1 MTSAAPI
8 RILYLEDSE
17 ADAELVQAL
26 LEEGGV
32 ACALTRVETE
42 EAFIAALESGEL
54 DLILSDKSLPTYD
67 GLSALVRARQ
77 RRPEVPFILVSG
89 ILGDEEAVIETLK
102 AGVTDYVPKERLAR
116 LVPAVQRAL
125 KEAEARAARQRYEA
139 RVQQLAFYDGLT
151 GLPNRALLEDRLRM
165 ALAHAQRSEQGV
177 ALLFLDLDR
186 FKAVNDTLGHPAG
199 DVLLREVAERLP
211 RCLRE
216 GDTAARWGGD
226 EFIVLVPD
234 LPGKRP
240 AAAEA
245 VAVVIEKIRE
255 VLSGPVKVEGQEFE
269 ISMSIGVALY
279 PGDGA
284 SVTDLIKNADTAMYQ
299 AKDKGRNTYR
309 FFTEDMH
316 TLARERLFLEN
327 ELRRALRR
335 SEFTLHYQPQVK
347 TRGEVIVGAEALLRW
362 RHPDRGWISPAEF
375 VPVAEDIGQIQ
386 TIGTWAL
393 DRVLAQI
400 NTWRAMGLRTP
411 HISVN
416 VSAHQL
422 KDQAFAHT
430 VEKLLAAHAL
440 PPECLE
446 LEFTESAMVQE
457 ETLST
462 VCAIAQLGV
471 TLAVDDFGTG
481 YSSLNYLKRFPID
494 TLKIDQSFV
503 RDLEGD
509 PNDAALIRAII
520 AMARSLQLR
529 VIAEGVETEP
539 QRLLLSKYGCLEYQ
553 GFLFSPPVSAEA
565 FTARLQG
572 VRSECGPC

>member
-1 MTSAAPI
+1 MTSTTLI

-67 GLSALVRARQ
+67 GFSALARARQ

-89 ILGDEEAVIETLK
+89 TLGDEEAVIETLK

-125 KEAEARAARQRYEA
+125 QEAEARAARRRYEA
-139 RVQQLAFYDGLT
+139 RLQQLAFYDGLT

-255 VLSGPVKVEGQEFE
+255 VLSGPVKVESQEFE

-316 TLARERLFLEN
+316 TLACERLFLEN

-347 TRGEVIVGAEALLRW
+347 TSGEVIVGAEALLRW
-362 RHPDRGWISPAEF
+362 QHPDRGWISPAEF
-375 VPVAEDIGQIQ
+375 VPVAEDTGQIQ

-430 VEKLLAAHAL
+430 VEELLAAHAL

-446 LEFTESAMVQE
+446 LEFTESAIVQE

-462 VCAIAQLGV
+462 VCAIARLGV

-503 RDLEGD
+503 RDLESD

-553 GFLFSPPVSAEA
+553 GFLFSPPVPAEA

>member
-1 MTSAAPI
+1 MTSAMFI

-42 EAFIAALESGEL
+42 EAFIAALESSKL
-54 DLILSDKSLPTYD
+54 DLILSDKSLPAYD
-67 GLSALVRARQ
+67 GLSALTRARQ

-89 ILGDEEAVIETLK
+89 TLGDEEAVIEMLK

-125 KEAEARAARQRYEA
+125 QEAEAHAARQRYEA
-139 RVQQLAFYDGLT
+139 RVQQLALYDGLT

-165 ALAHAQRSEQGV
+165 ALVHAQRSERGV

-255 VLSGPVKVEGQEFE
+255 VLSGPVKVESQEFE
-269 ISMSIGVALY
+269 ISMSMGVALY

-422 KDQAFAHT
+422 KDQAFART
-430 VEKLLAAHAL
+430 VEELLTAHAL

-462 VCAIAQLGV
+462 VCAIARLGV

-503 RDLEGD
+503 RDLESD

-553 GFLFSPPVSAEA
+553 GFLFSPPVPAEA

-572 VRSECGPC
+572 VRSKYEPF

>member
-1 MTSAAPI
+1 MTSATLI

-26 LEEGGV
+26 LEEGGI

-54 DLILSDKSLPTYD
+54 DLILSDKSLPAYD
-67 GLSALVRARQ
+67 GLSALARARQ

-89 ILGDEEAVIETLK
+89 TLGDEEAVIEMLK

-125 KEAEARAARQRYEA
+125 QEAEAHAARQRYEV
-139 RVQQLAFYDGLT
+139 RLQQLAFYDGLT

-165 ALAHAQRSEQGV
+165 ALVHAQRSEQGV

-255 VLSGPVKVEGQEFE
+255 VLSGPVKVESQEFE
-269 ISMSIGVALY
+269 ISMSMGVALY

-422 KDQAFAHT
+422 KDQAFART
-430 VEKLLAAHAL
+430 VEELLTAHAL

-462 VCAIAQLGV
+462 VCAIARLGV

-503 RDLEGD
+503 RDLESD

-553 GFLFSPPVSAEA
+553 GFLFSPPVPAEA

-572 VRSECGPC
+572 VRSECEPC

>member
-1 MTSAAPI
+1 MTSAPLI

-26 LEEGGV
+26 LEEGGI

-54 DLILSDKSLPTYD
+54 DLILSDKSLPAYD

-89 ILGDEEAVIETLK
+89 TLGDEEAVIETLK

-116 LVPAVQRAL
+116 LVRVVQRAL
-125 KEAEARAARQRYEA
+125 QEAEARAARQRYEA

-255 VLSGPVKVEGQEFE
+255 VLSGPVKVESQEFE

-347 TRGEVIVGAEALLRW
+347 TRGGVIVGAEALLRW

-393 DRVLAQI
+393 DHVLAQI

-422 KDQAFAHT
+422 KDQAFART
-430 VEKLLAAHAL
+430 VEELLAAHAL

-462 VCAIAQLGV
+462 VCAIARLGV

-503 RDLEGD
+503 RDLESD

-553 GFLFSPPVSAEA
+553 GFLFSPPVPAEA

-572 VRSECGPC
+572 VRSECEPC

>member
-1 MTSAAPI
+1 MTSAPLI

-26 LEEGGV
+26 LEEGGI

-42 EAFIAALESGEL
+42 EAFTAVLESGEL
-54 DLILSDKSLPTYD
+54 DLILSDKILPAYD

-89 ILGDEEAVIETLK
+89 TLGDEEAVIETLK

-116 LVPAVQRAL
+116 LVPVVQRAL
-125 KEAEARAARQRYEA
+125 QEAEARAARQRYEA

-255 VLSGPVKVEGQEFE
+255 VLSGPVKVESQEFE

-347 TRGEVIVGAEALLRW
+347 TRGGVIVGAEALLRW

-393 DRVLAQI
+393 DHVLAQI

-422 KDQAFAHT
+422 KDQAFART
-430 VEKLLAAHAL
+430 VEELLAAHAL

-462 VCAIAQLGV
+462 VCAIARLGV

-503 RDLEGD
+503 RDLESD

-553 GFLFSPPVSAEA
+553 GFLFSPPVPAEA

-572 VRSECGPC
+572 VRSECEPY

>member
-1 MTSAAPI
+1 MTSATLI

-67 GLSALVRARQ
+67 GFSALARARQ

-89 ILGDEEAVIETLK
+89 TLGDEEAVIETLK

-116 LVPAVQRAL
+116 LVPVVQRAL
-125 KEAEARAARQRYEA
+125 QEAEARAARQRYEA

-255 VLSGPVKVEGQEFE
+255 VLSGPVKVGSQEFE

-316 TLARERLFLEN
+316 TLACERLFLEN

-347 TRGEVIVGAEALLRW
+347 THGEVIVGAEALLRW

-375 VPVAEDIGQIQ
+375 VPVAEDTGQIQ

-430 VEKLLAAHAL
+430 VEELLAAHAL

-446 LEFTESAMVQE
+446 LEFAESAMVQE

-462 VCAIAQLGV
+462 VCAIARLGV

-503 RDLEGD
+503 RDLESD

-553 GFLFSPPVSAEA
+553 GFLFSPPVPVEA

-572 VRSECGPC
+572 VRSECEPC